1 MEPSLNPC
9 SLVVAPSVFIS
20 LADTWL
26 SCQSNML
33 QPVPKQQHSRVIR
46 YKFPL
51 SHLSTHSQLLG
62 VVINLPTKLLLLTPG
77 FVFMF
82 AKSWGHK
89 TCLYGIGDCSQLRLT
104 TAVMLGRWLEV
115 KVTRLR
121 SVSLLQTNTTPLPS
135 PAKHHPCYLL
145 CSQCGSPAHWASQI
159 LSVLCNHNHQ
169 HWGRGRE
176 EDTDGDYC
184 FLELAVCNIQIIP
197 TWLWG

>member
-121 SVSLLQTNTTPLPS
+121 SVSLLQTNTPPPPQQNITP
-135 PAKHHPCYLL
+135 AICYVRSVGLQHTGPVRSYL
-145 CSQCGSPAHWASQI
+145 YFATTTTSTGAEGGRRIQTEIIAS
-159 LSVLCNHNHQ
+159 LSL
-169 HWGRGRE
+169 RSAISR
-176 EDTDGDYC
+176 
-184 FLELAVCNIQIIP
+184 
-197 TWLWG
+197 

>member
-1 MEPSLNPC
+1 MAGDGAEFEPLLPGRC
-9 SLVVAPSVFIS
+9 PFIS

-46 YKFPL
+46 YKSPL
-51 SHLSTHSQLLG
+51 CHLSTHSQLLG

-121 SVSLLQTNTTPLPS
+121 SVSLLQTNTPPPPPQQNIPL
-135 PAKHHPCYLL
+135 
-145 CSQCGSPAHWASQI
+145 
-159 LSVLCNHNHQ
+159 LSVMFAVWVPSTLGQSDPICTLQ
-169 HWGRGRE
+169 PQPPALGQRE
-176 EDTDGDYC
+176 GGGYRRR
-184 FLELAVCNIQIIP
+184 LLLP
-197 TWLWG
+197 